1 MLILSGYEI
10 IMLAQEANE
19 ALPSRYCCRCAKLA
33 QEANEALHPDIVI
46 VDAAVLIML
55 TQEANEALPS
65 R

>member
-1 MLILSGYEI
+1 MLT
-10 IMLAQEANE
+10 QEANE
-19 ALPSRYCCRCAKLA
+19 ELPSRYYCRYAEIA

-55 TQEANEALPS
+55 TQEANEPIPS